1 MLLEVKKLNITNN
14 GYKREVSL
22 SKVFVNVDHIISI
35 SDHNIK
41 QFLINET
48 NGNFSDK
55 SFSLLKI
62 SNVNSTE
69 EMIVVGTSEEIF
81 RSTQPSD
88 QKGILHG

>member
-22 SKVFVNVDHIISI
+22 SKVFINMDHIISI
-35 SDHNIK
+35 SDHNIE
-41 QFLINET
+41 QFLINEA

-81 RSTQPSD
+81 RLTQPSD